1 MDIKRA
7 CLPELEKMLG
17 FFPAVGILGPRQ
29 VGKTTL
35 AKQLASG
42 KKNPVYLDLE
52 TARDRARLTD
62 PYLYLKDLED
72 QLVILDEIQFMPGI
86 LNELR
91 SLIDEKRRPG
101 RFIILGSASPELLKK
116 SSDSLAGRIGYFE
129 LTAFL
134 QTEIASARHQQLW
147 LRGGFPNSFLAK
159 SDELSFL
166 WRKNFV
172 QSYVERDL
180 PQLGLAVDAFA
191 LERFWR
197 MLANFHG
204 NLWNAENFGRALGV
218 TGNTVNRYLNFMEN
232 AFLLQR
238 LYPYANNPKKRLVK
252 SPKIYLT
259 DTGILHYLNNIESKT
274 DLQQTHLIGASW
286 EGHVIEQIM
295 RHGKNR
301 FQYYFYR
308 THQGA
313 ECDLVLEKGG
323 RIIAAIEVKYSSA
336 PTLTKGLT
344 QALEDLKSKKNYVII
359 PTPGKFKLSKEISV
373 VSLSEFL
380 KVDFDTL

>member
-1 MDIKRA
+1 MDIQRS
-7 CLPELEKMLG
+7 CLPEVQEMLR
-17 FFPAVGILGPRQ
+17 FFPAIGIVGPRQ

-35 AKQLASG
+35 AKQLAGG
-42 KKNPVYLDLE
+42 KKKSIYLDLE

-62 PYLYLKDLED
+62 PYLYLKDFED
-72 QLVILDEIQFMPGI
+72 HLVILDEIQFMPEL

-91 SLIDEKRRPG
+91 SLIDEKRKPG
-101 RFIILGSASPELLKK
+101 RFIILGSASPELIRK
-116 SSDSLAGRIGYFE
+116 SADSLAGRIGYFE
-129 LTAFL
+129 LTPFL
-134 QTEIASARHQQLW
+134 QTEIAQNRHDQLW
-147 LRGGFPNSFLAK
+147 LRGGFPDSFTAK
-159 SDELSFL
+159 SDSLSFL
-166 WRKNFV
+166 WRKTFV
-172 QSYVERDL
+172 KSYVERDL
-180 PQLGLAVDAFA
+180 PQLGLAVDAFT

-232 AFLLQR
+232 AFLLHR
-238 LYPYANNPKKRLVK
+238 LYPYANNLKKRLVK

-259 DTGILHYLNNIESKT
+259 DSGVLHYLSDIENKRS
-274 DLQQTHLIGASW
+274 LQQTTIIGASW
-286 EGHVIEQIM
+286 EGHVIEQII
-295 RHGKNR
+295 RQGKDR

-323 RIIAAIEVKYSSA
+323 RIVAAIEIKYSSA
-336 PTLTKGLT
+336 PTLTKGLG
-344 QALEDLKSKKNYVII
+344 QALDDLKPKKSFVVV
-359 PTPGKFKLSKEISV
+359 PGSGGYKLSRQISV

-380 KVDFDTL
+380 NNELST